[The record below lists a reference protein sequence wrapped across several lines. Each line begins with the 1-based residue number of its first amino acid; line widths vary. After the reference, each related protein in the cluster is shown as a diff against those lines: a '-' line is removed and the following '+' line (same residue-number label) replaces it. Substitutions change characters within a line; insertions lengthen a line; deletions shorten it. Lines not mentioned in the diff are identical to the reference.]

1 MILYP
6 NFMSFLIIKIIIF
19 NHINKVLIL
28 SGFRSGK
35 LYFIIRQM
43 PRKNVDYV
51 AEPRGDEPH

>member
-1 MILYP
+1 
-6 NFMSFLIIKIIIF
+6 MSFLIIKIVIF
-19 NHINKVLIL
+19 NHINKVLIF

-43 PRKNVDYV
+43 PGKNVDYV